1 LGAGTMPVTAAGGL
15 ELAAGRGGGIRK
27 LGAAGRKGAA
37 GRAPPALNMALCN
50 WLKVL
55 RR

>member
-1 LGAGTMPVTAAGGL
+1 MGAGTMPVSAAGGL
-15 ELAAGRGGGIRK
+15 ERAAGRGGGIKK

-37 GRAPPALNMALCN
+37 GRPPPALNTALCS